1 MAQTINQMKMKREM
15 KSLEKENKLLKKE
28 NELLSVLIGAGE
40 EDKFYE
46 VKTENKKLK
55 EELEELKD
63 EVDRLLDINEKRSV
77 EYHMFKTAE
86 FDRVMK
92 ENKELKE
99 ELEKFKSHKLYERM
113 GEEIGELKKKNE
125 LLLKKIGAGEGAK
138 FYEVKTENK
147 KLKEELEELKKDNDE
162 LYTWEDVEE
171 KADDLLT
178 SVISDAIDDEEC
190 VIGSSGLEDYIK
202 KLKAR
207 ITELEE
213 CNDELQEEIKGL
225 TDDIEEAEENRRFSK
240 SILCEANKKSNKWD
254 KLIKAIKKSHEEMNP
269 ETEEFGYLDLW
280 EELEELG
287 VDTRGNETE

>member
-40 EDKFYE
+40 ED
-46 VKTENKKLK
+46 
-55 EELEELKD
+55 
-63 EVDRLLDINEKRSV
+63 
-77 EYHMFKTAE
+77 
-86 FDRVMK
+86 
-92 ENKELKE
+92 
-99 ELEKFKSHKLYERM
+99 
-113 GEEIGELKKKNE
+113 
-125 LLLKKIGAGEGAK
+125 K